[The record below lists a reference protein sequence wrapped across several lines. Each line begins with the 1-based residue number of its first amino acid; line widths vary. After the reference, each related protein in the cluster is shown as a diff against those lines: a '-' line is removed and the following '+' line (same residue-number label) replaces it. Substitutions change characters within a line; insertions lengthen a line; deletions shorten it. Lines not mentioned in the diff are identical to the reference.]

1 MTTLKSLQAP
11 GKVGHFGPRLCLKH
25 FREDDIIKTKIGG
38 VRLKQNACPLSP
50 SSNPSV
56 VTNDMIIVSGQGSHI
71 PTNTSLM
78 AAISPVMKDI
88 LNYNHEHYEENTK
101 MLLQDYSTET
111 IEAFLELVHL
121 ENVCLTGPEIEDLRN
136 LISDLGIDQDY
147 FSVSRIEDTS
157 EYLSRYLSN
166 GESSA
171 ETFHDQEDSSLSKEV
186 ERSVMNYGKTNHIH
200 PSFFQTS

>member
-1 MTTLKSLQAP
+1 
-11 GKVGHFGPRLCLKH
+11 
-25 FREDDIIKTKIGG
+25 
-38 VRLKQNACPLSP
+38 
-50 SSNPSV
+50 
-56 VTNDMIIVSGQGSHI
+56 MILVSGQGIHI

-78 AAISPVMKDI
+78 AAISPIMKDI
-88 LNYNHEHYEENTK
+88 LHYNHEHYEENTK

-200 PSFFQTS
+200 PSFFSDQLKKRLNVHLTVVDSSTQHGGFSSNISSIHTCTMS